1 MCVFRPV
8 LQRFGSDIA
17 HVLHVKAGGC
27 GSSANQCTAH
37 VWKWRH
43 VLVNMK
49 SPIRLPF
56 FQLFI
61 ANLNMIWYWNKHYK
75 LSEKHI
81 FQFKVIFF
89 LHFTHNFFAPGLR
102 PVPGWGAY
110 SAPQTPSWSARH
122 LRWLRHS
129 HIQNLTLISDHN
141 LAALGL
147 QVNIAKTRG
156 GCCLHMAC
164 IQFILLWQL

>member
-49 SPIRLPF
+49 SPIVFSRLYKGLNNITKSKTKGSTTVTAYLYF
-56 FQLFI
+56 ETNKKITQLAEITDWITLPTVF
-61 ANLNMIWYWNKHYK
+61 AQFSKKKHLNMDSQVMHKSKKTFLFRLTI
-75 LSEKHI
+75 LDDILLFCFLHI
-81 FQFKVIFF
+81 FLIVVKCKG
-89 LHFTHNFFAPGLR
+89 THT
-102 PVPGWGAY
+102 V
-110 SAPQTPSWSARH
+110 QT
-122 LRWLRHS
+122 
-129 HIQNLTLISDHN
+129 
-141 LAALGL
+141 
-147 QVNIAKTRG
+147 
-156 GCCLHMAC
+156 
-164 IQFILLWQL
+164 

>member
-49 SPIRLPF
+49 SPIQRSIQSIGPPIHSHFHHCLDSQVHVLIYTAESTGASWREWRCPNF
-56 FQLFI
+56 ETVTKRGPNPGSLDCESGI
-61 ANLNMIWYWNKHYK
+61 LT
-75 LSEKHI
+75 LSYHAEKTW
-81 FQFKVIFF
+81 QDCLKSGGPRTGKSSVF
-89 LHFTHNFFAPGLR
+89 LHNQRTHLPAI
-102 PVPGWGAY
+102 
-110 SAPQTPSWSARH
+110 WSDVFLMWA
-122 LRWLRHS
+122 
-129 HIQNLTLISDHN
+129 TC
-141 LAALGL
+141 
-147 QVNIAKTRG
+147 KTRTR
-156 GCCLHMAC
+156 
-164 IQFILLWQL
+164 I

>member
-49 SPIRLPF
+49 SPISLLSTASILARVEAF
-56 FQLFI
+56 DK
-61 ANLNMIWYWNKHYK
+61 WRHK
-75 LSEKHI
+75 LVNQSQATSETAGILSI
-81 FQFKVIFF
+81 F
-89 LHFTHNFFAPGLR
+89 LR
-102 PVPGWGAY
+102 EVVY
-110 SAPQTPSWSARH
+110 
-122 LRWLRHS
+122 
-129 HIQNLTLISDHN
+129 
-141 LAALGL
+141 
-147 QVNIAKTRG
+147 
-156 GCCLHMAC
+156 
-164 IQFILLWQL
+164 